1 MASLAAAALGGCAAR
16 PPTGAPP
23 TSTDSST
30 VSTGTPESPATAV
43 TTATPTARP
52 DPPSSVDADWP
63 MPAADPGRSSAVLD
77 AAGPTDR
84 PAALW
89 ETEADATLTQ
99 PVLAGGALYVGASDG
114 RLLAFDAR
122 TGDRR
127 WERPVG
133 APAARP
139 WVLDGSVYAPTAD
152 GVVAFDAGGTERW
165 RVPTPNRAGL
175 AVASHG
181 LYWLAD
187 GDAATV
193 VALARSDGSERWR
206 FAPSDQP
213 WPAPPAVHD
222 GTVFVTASDEDEI
235 HALDAETGDELWS
248 LDGDRHVHVS
258 PHLLAGE
265 LVNEPSVLVGDAT
278 GRVAALDPATGDAAW
293 TVDLFGAVRA
303 FAYRA
308 PMLYVGTSSGEVSVF
323 LTEERER
330 PRERWRRQVDG
341 AIEGIAPTANGVA
354 VSSFGGPL
362 VNLNG
367 DAAGAPSWTAEERRA
382 GSTPVHAGSWFY
394 SVGYDA
400 ASATRSYDG
409 EVGWRADA
417 PFGSAPPVAAGDTL
431 YTAGEEAVHA
441 FDLDGG
447 GPLSSGKRFSHPVS
461 GGGIQGLAVADGAL
475 FVARQSGEENGT
487 TLYCLEPN

>member
-1 MASLAAAALGGCAAR
+1 VASLAAAALGGCAAR

-206 FAPSDQP
+206 TTLDGPWKPPVFASEDR
-213 WPAPPAVHD
+213 
-222 GTVFVTASDEDEI
+222 VFVSSGTHDYRFWQ
-235 HALDAETGDELWS
+235 LGPETGDRLGEGPRDGNDFPAEHCYRDGAVFAADAFFGNVYATPVAEGRSGWS
-248 LDGDRHVHVS
+248 QGVDGLGRAAMSADGERAYY
-258 PHLLAGE
+258 LATH
-265 LVNEPSVLVGDAT
+265 GDAP
-278 GRVAALDPATGDAAW
+278 GLYALSAADG
-293 TVDLFGAVRA
+293 
-303 FAYRA
+303 
-308 PMLYVGTSSGEVSVF
+308 SV
-323 LTEERER
+323 E
-330 PRERWRRQVDG
+330 
-341 AIEGIAPTANGVA
+341 
-354 VSSFGGPL
+354 
-362 VNLNG
+362 
-367 DAAGAPSWTAEERRA
+367 WTAEFTTEQVHP
-382 GSTPVHAGSWFY
+382 PVVADETIL
-394 SVGYDA
+394 V
-400 ASATRSYDG
+400 RS
-409 EVGWRADA
+409 ADA
-417 PFGSAPPVAAGDTL
+417 L
-431 YTAGEEAVHA
+431 RC
-441 FDLDGG
+441 FD
-447 GPLSSGKRFSHPVS
+447 P
-461 GGGIQGLAVADGAL
+461 ADGAERWTRPVDDVGPGVV
-475 FVARQSGEENGT
+475 VADDLVFTADGAALRAFR
-487 TLYCLEPN
+487 PP